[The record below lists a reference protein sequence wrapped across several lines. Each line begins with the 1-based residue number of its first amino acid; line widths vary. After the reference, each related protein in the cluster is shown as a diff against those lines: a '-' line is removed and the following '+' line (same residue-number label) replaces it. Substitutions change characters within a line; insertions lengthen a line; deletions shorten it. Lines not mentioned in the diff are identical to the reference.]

1 MNSTTQ
7 TQGFTLIEVL
17 ISLAILGVIMA
28 AVMSL
33 LPSLATTNSASRN
46 EQRAVLAAKSYFE
59 NVRAEYARLGAPAG
73 QGFDKDPTTIALDGT
88 GDGLTCTRK
97 AAEVRASAPLTN
109 GGAAVPILK
118 RVSLDC
124 TIQSR
129 TYTFAL
135 DLPRPG
141 L

>member
-1 MNSTTQ
+1 MNTTSP

-17 ISLAILGVIMA
+17 VAMAILGVILV
-28 AVMSL
+28 AVLGM
-33 LPSLATTNSASRN
+33 LPSLTSTNAASRN

-59 NVRAEYARLGAPAG
+59 NVRAEYARLGAPSG
-73 QGFDKDPTTIALDGT
+73 QGFDKDPTTIDLTGT

-97 AAEVRASAPLTN
+97 AADTVTSAPLTN
-109 GGAAVPILK
+109 GGVAVPVLK
-118 RVSLDC
+118 RVTLTC

-129 TYTFAL
+129 EYTFAL
-135 DLPRPG
+135 DIPRPG